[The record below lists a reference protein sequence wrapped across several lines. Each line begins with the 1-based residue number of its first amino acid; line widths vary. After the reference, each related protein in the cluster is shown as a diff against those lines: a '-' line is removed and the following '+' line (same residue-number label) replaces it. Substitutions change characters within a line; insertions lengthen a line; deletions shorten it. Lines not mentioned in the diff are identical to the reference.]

1 MVRRRAVLRRPGAGL
16 LGAAVVGGVA
26 YSVGSSKGR
35 EQAEQAEQAEEA
47 QAAQQPL
54 PAPPASEPPTE
65 AGDTGLTD
73 KKIAQLK
80 QLSELKEAGVLTEEE
95 FEKEKGKLLAG

>member
-1 MVRRRAVLRRPGAGL
+1 L

-35 EQAEQAEQAEEA
+35 EQAEEA

-54 PAPPASEPPTE
+54 PTPPASKPPTE

-80 QLSELKEAGVLTEEE
+80 QLSELREAGVLTDEE
-95 FEKEKGKLLAG
+95 FEKEKQKLLAG